1 MKRGGIATESALRQ
15 ERPAAVHVPFT
26 AHETPTVL
34 RTRGGDYVQCF
45 GLAGAPFESADDADV
60 NRWHE
65 QLNVLWRSIA
75 APQVAVW
82 AHVVRRRDRS
92 TLAGRC
98 APGFAAELDS
108 LYRARLAGDTLW
120 VNDLYLSIVYRAEGS
135 AVESAGARVLRR
147 SGRRGRAVA
156 RWQTA
161 AALESCEKL
170 AAQVAASLSRYRPVA
185 LTLNLAG
192 GVVWSEIA
200 EFLALLVNGER
211 VATPAPRSPLAE
223 ALVTARL
230 LFGREV
236 IEYRTASASRL
247 GAMLGVKEYPALT
260 TPGVFNRLLAAPF
273 PFVLTQSFAFLAKGT
288 AQGLLARQYHRMINA
303 GDLAISQAEALK
315 AALDAVASNE
325 FVMGDHHFA
334 LQVMSEPYPAAAISE
349 DEAAQRIGRLNDAVA
364 QARNLLADSGMV
376 IAREDIALEAAFWA
390 QLPGNFAYRLRRSP
404 ITSRNFAAFAPW
416 HNYPLGRAQGNHW
429 GEALAILKSSAG
441 SPYFFSLHASDPNDA
456 EGGSRRDTGHTFLCG
471 PTGSGKTV
479 LLGFLVA
486 QLTKCGARQV
496 IFDKD
501 RGLEILVRALGGV
514 YLPIRSGA
522 PSGMNPLALA
532 PTAENLEFLRGWL
545 RTLAG
550 AGRTLSVREEA
561 DLDTA
566 LAGTMGLAAGSR
578 RLSRLVE
585 FLDPTDAEGVG
596 ARLSR
601 WCERPDRLGRA
612 GEDAWVF
619 DNADDAVASLLA
631 ASDVVGFDVTA
642 FLDAPR
648 LREPVAMYLFHL
660 VRQRL
665 DGART
670 VVWMD
675 EFSRLLADPAFT
687 AFAKDGLKT
696 WRKLNGVAGFATQSP
711 SDVIDSPI
719 ARTLIE
725 QSPTKIFFPNPDAS
739 AADYREGF
747 GLTAREFALV
757 RDELAPGSRR
767 FLVKQGQESVVCEL
781 DLKGMDLELAV
792 ISGRLS
798 NVAVVERLRV
808 ECGGEPGQWLPR
820 FAEYVQSRRGES

>member
-1 MKRGGIATESALRQ
+1 
-15 ERPAAVHVPFT
+15 
-26 AHETPTVL
+26 
-34 RTRGGDYVQCF
+34 
-45 GLAGAPFESADDADV
+45 
-60 NRWHE
+60 
-65 QLNVLWRSIA
+65 
-75 APQVAVW
+75 
-82 AHVVRRRDRS
+82 
-92 TLAGRC
+92 
-98 APGFAAELDS
+98 
-108 LYRARLAGDTLW
+108 
-120 VNDLYLSIVYRAEGS
+120 
-135 AVESAGARVLRR
+135 
-147 SGRRGRAVA
+147 
-156 RWQTA
+156 
-161 AALESCEKL
+161 
-170 AAQVAASLSRYRPVA
+170 
-185 LTLNLAG
+185 
-192 GVVWSEIA
+192 
-200 EFLALLVNGER
+200 
-211 VATPAPRSPLAE
+211 
-223 ALVTARL
+223 
-230 LFGREV
+230 
-236 IEYRTASASRL
+236 
-247 GAMLGVKEYPALT
+247 MLGIKEYPALT

-273 PFVLTQSFAFLAKGT
+273 PFVATQSFALLAKGT
-288 AQGLLARQYHRMINA
+288 AQGLLARQYHRMTNA

-315 AALDAVASNE
+315 SALDAVASNE

-334 LQVMSEPYPAAAISE
+334 LQVMSEPYPASAVSE
-349 DEAAQRIGRLNDAVA
+349 DEAAQRVGRLNDAVA
-364 QARNLLADSGMV
+364 QARHLLADSGMV

-416 HNYPLGRAQGNHW
+416 HNYPAGRAQGNHW
-429 GEALAILKSSAG
+429 GEALTLLKSSAG
-441 SPYFFSLHASDPNDA
+441 SPYFFSLHASDPNDP

-501 RGLEILVRALGGV
+501 RGLEILVRALGGE

-522 PSGMNPLALA
+522 PSGMNPLALD
-532 PTAENLEFLRGWL
+532 PTAGNLEFLRGWL
-545 RTLAG
+545 RVLAG
-550 AGRTLSVREEA
+550 AGRALSVREEA
-561 DLDTA
+561 DLDMA
-566 LAGTMGLAAGSR
+566 LAGTMGLTADSR

-596 ARLSR
+596 ARLAR
-601 WCERPDRLGRA
+601 WCGRADRLGRA

-619 DNADDAVASLLA
+619 DNAADAVASLFA

-739 AADYREGF
+739 ATDYREGF

-781 DLKGMDLELAV
+781 DLKGMDFELAV
-792 ISGRLS
+792 ISGRLA
-798 NVAVVERLRV
+798 NVTVVERLRA
-808 ECGGEPGQWLPR
+808 ECGGEPRHWLPR
-820 FAEYVQSRRGES
+820 FAQYLQSRRGES